1 MLYVNFI
8 YLYSCRYLQILVTLF
23 HYTIP
28 VYIFY
33 CHNFYYLFITFRNSF
48 IGCFDNQMIIYHFEV
63 VLSIH
68 YCNCPNLVFLFY
80 HNTLIPVKII
90 ISLRP
95 LKNWDYFRG
104 FLRKRFAFL
113 KKIAVSKM
121 VSLL

>member
-8 YLYSCRYLQILVTLF
+8 YSYSCRYLQILVTLF

-28 VYIFY
+28 VYIFC
-33 CHNFYYLFITFRNSF
+33 CHKFYDLFVTFRNSF
-48 IGCFDNQMIIYHFEV
+48 IGCFDYQMIIYHFEV

-113 KKIAVSKM
+113 KKIAVSK
-121 VSLL
+121 VLSLL